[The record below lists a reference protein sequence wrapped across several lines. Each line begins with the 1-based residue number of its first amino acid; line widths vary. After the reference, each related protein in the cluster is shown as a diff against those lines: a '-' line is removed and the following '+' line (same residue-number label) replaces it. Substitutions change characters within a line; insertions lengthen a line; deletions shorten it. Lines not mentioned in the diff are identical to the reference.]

1 MSIIVGKEQES
12 LNGLNKKRKDIVMEL
27 EKFEEV
33 DLTKQLWD
41 AIEMQYGDYIRFI
54 KDEFNRQ
61 IREA

>member
-1 MSIIVGKEQES
+1 MIVTEAGDFQHFKE
-12 LNGLNKKRKDIVMEL
+12 RKSFMDL

-54 KDEFNRQ
+54 KEDFNRQ

>member
-12 LNGLNKKRKDIVMEL
+12 HNGLNKKRKDIVMEL

-54 KDEFNRQ
+54 KEEFNRQ

>member
-1 MSIIVGKEQES
+1 MDLKNLTEKE
-12 LNGLNKKRKDIVMEL
+12 LNKA
-27 EKFEEV
+27 
-33 DLTKQLWD
+33 LWD

>member
-1 MSIIVGKEQES
+1 MIVTEAGDFQHFKERTS
-12 LNGLNKKRKDIVMEL
+12 FMDL

>member
-1 MSIIVGKEQES
+1 MNANELKDLDEKE
-12 LNGLNKKRKDIVMEL
+12 LNRR
-27 EKFEEV
+27 
-33 DLTKQLWD
+33 LWA

>member
-1 MSIIVGKEQES
+1 
-12 LNGLNKKRKDIVMEL
+12 MEL

-54 KDEFNRQ
+54 KEEFNRQ

>member
-1 MSIIVGKEQES
+1 
-12 LNGLNKKRKDIVMEL
+12 MEL
-27 EKFEEV
+27 EKFDEV

-41 AIEMQYGDYIRFI
+41 AIEMQYGDYIRLI